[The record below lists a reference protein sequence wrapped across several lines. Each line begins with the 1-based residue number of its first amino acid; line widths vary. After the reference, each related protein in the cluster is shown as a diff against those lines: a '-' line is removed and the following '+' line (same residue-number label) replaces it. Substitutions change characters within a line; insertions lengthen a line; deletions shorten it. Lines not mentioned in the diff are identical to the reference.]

1 MTRLRSIALLLP
13 LVLGS
18 CAGAELRGKAA
29 GVRDMIRSAEEN
41 GAKVCAPVELAT
53 AEASVRFAGN
63 ELDRGDYFD
72 AKTHL
77 AIADA
82 NAKEALRKSPKE
94 KCAPGVVV
102 AEPKPVVVELLDSDK
117 DGLTDDIDKC
127 PQEPEDKDNFE
138 DEDGCP
144 ESDNDKD
151 GLADGIDRCPLDPE
165 DKDAFEDDDG
175 CPDKDNDNDGLSD
188 PNDACPNEAEDK
200 DGFEDDDGCPDTD
213 NDKDKVPDYPQPI
226 DKCPNDP
233 ASTPDGCPQ
242 KYVNIVVK
250 ADKIELK
257 QKIFFDTN
265 KATIKPVSFGLLNE
279 VAKALKDFPKMN
291 VRIEGHT
298 DSQGSDSKNLK
309 LSQGRAN
316 SVRTY
321 LIGQGIDPSRMEAR
335 GFGESVPIADNRTDA
350 GREQNRR
357 VEFLITSQ

>member
-1 MTRLRSIALLLP
+1 M
-13 LVLGS
+13 
-18 CAGAELRGKAA
+18 
-29 GVRDMIRSAEEN
+29 
-41 GAKVCAPVELAT
+41 
-53 AEASVRFAGN
+53 
-63 ELDRGDYFD
+63 
-72 AKTHL
+72 
-77 AIADA
+77 
-82 NAKEALRKSPKE
+82 
-94 KCAPGVVV
+94 
-102 AEPKPVVVELLDSDK
+102 
-117 DGLTDDIDKC
+117 
-127 PQEPEDKDNFE
+127 
-138 DEDGCP
+138 
-144 ESDNDKD
+144 
-151 GLADGIDRCPLDPE
+151 
-165 DKDAFEDDDG
+165 
-175 CPDKDNDNDGLSD
+175 
-188 PNDACPNEAEDK
+188 
-200 DGFEDDDGCPDTD
+200 
-213 NDKDKVPDYPQPI
+213 
-226 DKCPNDP
+226 
-233 ASTPDGCPQ
+233 
-242 KYVNIVVK
+242 VK